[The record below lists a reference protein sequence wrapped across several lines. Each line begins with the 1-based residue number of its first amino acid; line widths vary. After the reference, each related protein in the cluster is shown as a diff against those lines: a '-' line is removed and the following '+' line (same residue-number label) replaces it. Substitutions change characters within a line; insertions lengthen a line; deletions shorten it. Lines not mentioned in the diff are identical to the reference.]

1 MWRQF
6 SAKSP
11 DCDKGD
17 VDLPTRWQGA
27 PAYIQMMKGMWSR
40 TSPDKMAR
48 WASIHTIR
56 MGRENGILE
65 IRRQYV
71 EKVGRDSESG
81 REWG

>member
-1 MWRQF
+1 
-6 SAKSP
+6 
-11 DCDKGD
+11 
-17 VDLPTRWQGA
+17 
-27 PAYIQMMKGMWSR
+27 MMKGMWSR